1 MSNEF
6 DIIQRLVVNE
16 SLRLKPYRCTEG
28 KLTIGVGRCVDTNPL
43 TDEEVCYIGH
53 NCREKSRT
61 EEQAIYLL
69 KHDVEGVK
77 NKLDKRL
84 PWWRKLD
91 EERQYVLIDM
101 CFQLGINGL
110 LKFKNMLAAMDAGDF
125 EKASIE
131 CLNSA
136 YARQTPARAK
146 RIARLIKTG
155 EWKI

>member
-53 NCREKSRT
+53 NCREKSIT

-77 NKLDKRL
+77 ITWISVCPGGVN
-84 PWWRKLD
+84 
-91 EERQYVLIDM
+91 
-101 CFQLGINGL
+101 
-110 LKFKNMLAAMDAGDF
+110 
-125 EKASIE
+125 
-131 CLNSA
+131 
-136 YARQTPARAK
+136 
-146 RIARLIKTG
+146 
-155 EWKI
+155 

>member
-53 NCREKSRT
+53 NCREKSIT

-77 NKLDKRL
+77 NNLDKRL

-91 EERQYVLIDM
+91 DERKYALIDM
-101 CFQLGINGL
+101 GFQLGISGL
-110 LKFKNMLAAMDAGDF
+110 CKFKNMLAAMASGDF
-125 EKASIE
+125 EKASKE

-136 YARQTPARAK
+136 YAKQTPARAE